1 MKWNKKLA
9 SAILSIIMVLSVF
22 LPSASAAE
30 LPATYSQASYYSIA
44 TTAYSRMLL
53 FYDGVVPAANES
65 RQYGLIDV
73 TGKVVVDFQ
82 YDRLESTGGGYFIA
96 TKGNQMGIID
106 TSGTAVRPL
115 TNCTIQMR
123 NQIIAIA
130 DENWNYTYLTA
141 DLQPS
146 SENAYYGSTG
156 TSVSLPGYN
165 WVDQT
170 EDGYYLAYGEN
181 GTALLDPNQQVVV
194 PAGTY
199 DSIYTRCVTDGKTYY
214 QASKGTQTCIL
225 DNTGKVVVPLGE
237 YSYLGGVNASGLV
250 SASVTTRNA
259 DGTVSGY
266 SSKLYDL
273 SGQEVSSWT
282 DREVTTETYFRD
294 LAFTLDG
301 ENYGTM
307 DQNGNVLVPNQ
318 FSVLT
323 TAGDTSKVVVGMDDP
338 ASDWSYLYGLYSA
351 DGAEIAAPIYQE
363 FRILGDDYFRV
374 YDGAHYGILNGSGSF
389 TVPLEYKELRV
400 YTRDFIEAVNDQ
412 DGSKMITADGREV
425 IPQSLENI
433 YVYDDQYTYSYHEY
447 DYNTLTV
454 SEDGYEG
461 QVLPFRVKTSSGYET
476 YYVDSKTGESLGSL
490 PVVASNITSDGM
502 FVYRDTTSG
511 LYGFGQLTAG
521 SFGNSYAP
529 DSGKGSAVPTPGDPN
544 GSETPAQVAYATSYS
559 ILVDGE
565 EVAFDAY
572 ALRDADGNDTNYLK
586 LRDVAHVLNG
596 SLAQFNV
603 GWDAEAGAIT
613 IQTRTDYTTPNGSE
627 MSTPFTGDQAYTT
640 NQAVV
645 LVDGVE
651 TALEAIT
658 LTDSSGNGYT
668 YFKVRDLG
676 QALGFDVTW
685 DSAAGA
691 IVIDTTRPY
700 SGT

>member
-1 MKWNKKLA
+1 
-9 SAILSIIMVLSVF
+9 
-22 LPSASAAE
+22 
-30 LPATYSQASYYSIA
+30 
-44 TTAYSRMLL
+44 
-53 FYDGVVPAANES
+53 
-65 RQYGLIDV
+65 
-73 TGKVVVDFQ
+73 
-82 YDRLESTGGGYFIA
+82 
-96 TKGNQMGIID
+96 
-106 TSGTAVRPL
+106 
-115 TNCTIQMR
+115 
-123 NQIIAIA
+123 
-130 DENWNYTYLTA
+130 
-141 DLQPS
+141 
-146 SENAYYGSTG
+146 
-156 TSVSLPGYN
+156 
-165 WVDQT
+165 
-170 EDGYYLAYGEN
+170 
-181 GTALLDPNQQVVV
+181 
-194 PAGTY
+194 
-199 DSIYTRCVTDGKTYY
+199 
-214 QASKGTQTCIL
+214 
-225 DNTGKVVVPLGE
+225 
-237 YSYLGGVNASGLV
+237 
-250 SASVTTRNA
+250 
-259 DGTVSGY
+259 
-266 SSKLYDL
+266 
-273 SGQEVSSWT
+273 
-282 DREVTTETYFRD
+282 
-294 LAFTLDG
+294 
-301 ENYGTM
+301 
-307 DQNGNVLVPNQ
+307 
-318 FSVLT
+318 
-323 TAGDTSKVVVGMDDP
+323 
-338 ASDWSYLYGLYSA
+338 
-351 DGAEIAAPIYQE
+351 
-363 FRILGDDYFRV
+363 
-374 YDGAHYGILNGSGSF
+374 
-389 TVPLEYKELRV
+389 
-400 YTRDFIEAVNDQ
+400 
-412 DGSKMITADGREV
+412 MITADGREV

-461 QVLPFRVKTSSGYET
+461 QVLPFRVKTSGGYET

-529 DSGKGSAVPTPGDPN
+529 DSGKGSAAPTPGDPN

-559 ILVDGE
+559 ILVDGK